1 MTVSLFLHRLIGSA
15 RFRQPIPITLT
26 DCQARYSPADDR
38 LALAGD
44 RTKSEGMVGGQSVG
58 FGRDLGAAVTF
69 GLAATTKHKEAEV
82 KYETRRKQHQRRLTS
97 YNEIQAQVQ
106 SSVEAMDAHFTAAQE
121 VLLSTG
127 ALTSDVNNNGIYGWY
142 KPQEET
148 ESVENNPDYA
158 RSSIGAIPA
167 FGLGIGTPAAIW
179 TLVGIYGT
187 AATGTAIGALSG
199 AAAGAAT
206 AAWIGRVATL
216 GLGGMTAGRIALGPI
231 GAAASLLTLP
241 LGAAVAGN
249 RERNYYI
256 QRTKEATRK
265 MNCLE
270 EILERSRSRM
280 MPLQPQMAV
289 ITADMQ
295 RHTQPT

>member
-1 MTVSLFLHRLIGSA
+1 M
-15 RFRQPIPITLT
+15 
-26 DCQARYSPADDR
+26 
-38 LALAGD
+38 
-44 RTKSEGMVGGQSVG
+44 
-58 FGRDLGAAVTF
+58 
-69 GLAATTKHKEAEV
+69 
-82 KYETRRKQHQRRLTS
+82 
-97 YNEIQAQVQ
+97 
-106 SSVEAMDAHFTAAQE
+106 
-121 VLLSTG
+121 
-127 ALTSDVNNNGIYGWY
+127 IYGWY
-142 KPQEET
+142 KPQEEV

-187 AATGTAIGALSG
+187 AATGAAIGALSG

-206 AAWIGRVATL
+206 AAWIGRAATL

-249 RERNYYI
+249 RERNYI
-256 QRTKEATRK
+256 QRTKEAARK
-265 MNCLE
+265 MARLE

-280 MPLQPQMAV
+280 MPFQPRMAV
-289 ITADMQ
+289 TTADMQ
-295 RHTQPT
+295 RHTSQLETAAPDTPEAHGIAHKLDIDMRKATALKNELAEMIKERDEAMKVDGFTDED

>member
-1 MTVSLFLHRLIGSA
+1 M
-15 RFRQPIPITLT
+15 
-26 DCQARYSPADDR
+26 
-38 LALAGD
+38 
-44 RTKSEGMVGGQSVG
+44 G
-58 FGRDLGAAVTF
+58 FGRDLAAAMTF
-69 GLAATTKHKEAEV
+69 GLSATTKHKDAEA
-82 KYETRRKQHQRRLTS
+82 KYGTRRKEHQRRLNS
-97 YNEIQAQVQ
+97 YNEIQSQVQ
-106 SSVEAMDAHFTAAQE
+106 SGVEAMDAHFAAAQE

-127 ALTSDVNNNGIYGWY
+127 ALISGVDNEVIYGWY
-142 KPQEET
+142 KPQEEA
-148 ESVENNPDYA
+148 ESVEDHPDYA

-179 TLVGIYGT
+179 TIVGIYGT

-206 AAWIGRVATL
+206 AAWIGRAATL

-249 RERNYYI
+249 RERNYI
-256 QRTKEATRK
+256 QRTREAADQ

-270 EILERSRSRM
+270 EIVEQSRTRM
-280 MPLQPQMAV
+280 LSLQPQIAV
-289 ITADMQ
+289 TTADLQ
-295 RHTQPT
+295 RHTSQLETTEPNTSEAQGIAHKLDIDMRKAAALKNELVEMVNERDAAMKECGFTGKV

>member
-1 MTVSLFLHRLIGSA
+1 V
-15 RFRQPIPITLT
+15 
-26 DCQARYSPADDR
+26 
-38 LALAGD
+38 
-44 RTKSEGMVGGQSVG
+44 
-58 FGRDLGAAVTF
+58 
-69 GLAATTKHKEAEV
+69 
-82 KYETRRKQHQRRLTS
+82 
-97 YNEIQAQVQ
+97 
-106 SSVEAMDAHFTAAQE
+106 
-121 VLLSTG
+121 
-127 ALTSDVNNNGIYGWY
+127 IYGWY
-142 KPQEET
+142 KPQEEV

-187 AATGTAIGALSG
+187 AATGAAIGALSG

-206 AAWIGRVATL
+206 AAWIGRAATL

-249 RERNYYI
+249 RERNYI
-256 QRTKEATRK
+256 QRTEEAARQMTR
-265 MNCLE
+265 LE

-289 ITADMQ
+289 TTADMQ
-295 RHTQPT
+295 RHFSQLETATPNTPEAQDIARKLDIDMRKAAALKNELVDMVNERDDERKVAGFSYED